1 MHLHTAS
8 HCCQEIETLIRLDEP
23 PSRDTLLRLMVAEKR
38 LRVDFCPEPAR
49 SPLRT
54 LIAAIERL
62 WTVGMFSPQVK
73 EAAALRAAALE
84 ALETLRAALLLDREA
99 GPANDSLLAA

>member
-1 MHLHTAS
+1 MHLHTPS
-8 HCCQEIETLIRLDEP
+8 HCCQEIESLIRLDEP

-38 LRVDFCPEPAR
+38 LRVDFCDEPAR
-49 SPLRT
+49 DRLRA

-62 WTVGMFSPQVK
+62 WTVGMFSPQAE
-73 EAAALRAAALE
+73 EAAALRAAALG
-84 ALETLRAALLLDREA
+84 ALETLRAVLLRDREA

>member
-8 HCCQEIETLIRLDEP
+8 HCCQEIEALIRLDEP

-38 LRVDFCPEPAR
+38 LRLDFCNEAAR
-49 SPLRT
+49 DCLRT

-62 WTVGMFSPQVK
+62 WTVGMFSPRAE
-73 EAAALRAAALE
+73 EAAALRAAALG
-84 ALETLRAALLLDREA
+84 ALESLREVLLRDREA